1 MLTKKHIN
9 EMEELK
15 KQTNRP
21 ILPRIAPKHED
32 IFESFMK
39 DKLLNKKVLTRR
51 DITLNRIIMKNIVKE
66 NIGQTA

>member
-15 KQTNRP
+15 KQTNIP

-32 IFESFMK
+32 IF
-39 DKLLNKKVLTRR
+39 
-51 DITLNRIIMKNIVKE
+51 
-66 NIGQTA
+66 